1 MSKVYYFAYGSLM
14 DLDFVNDLGVRY
26 YNAEKGI
33 LKEFQFQ
40 TSVQDGEDPN
50 YGYANIVRQENNK
63 VEGVLML
70 IDEKQIQYLDHYEG
84 YPDLYTREKL
94 TIEDSSGTKK
104 KAWVYLGVSIHC
116 VKHNLNLTSV
126 QKQRIRN
133 GFSFLSESYTEELE
147 NIISK
152 N

>member
-14 DLDFVNDLGVRY
+14 DLDFVNDLGVQY
-26 YNAEKGI
+26 YTAEKGI
-33 LKEFQFQ
+33 LKDFQFQ
-40 TSVQDGEDPN
+40 ISVQDGEDSN
-50 YGYANIVRQENNK
+50 YGYANVVQQENKK

-70 IDEKQIQYLDHYEG
+70 IDKKQIQYLDHYEG
-84 YPDLYTREKL
+84 YPELYTRKKL
-94 TIEDSSGTKK
+94 TIKSPSADNIE
-104 KAWVYLGVSIHC
+104 AWVYLGVPSHC
-116 VKHNLNLTSV
+116 VKDNLNLTNV

-133 GFSFLSESYTEELE
+133 GFSFLSESYIEELE